1 MIRLKHRSSDSR
13 TRRPCRRRGL
23 LTWWTAGLTCWIAAG
38 PPNARAEPP
47 HTLAITEVRIV
58 AGDGQIIEQGTILI
72 DQGRIVA
79 VGQDVAVPAYA
90 EVVEAA
96 GHVAYPGFID
106 AHGHLGIPEQKRSE
120 EERHR
125 LEDERPD
132 PKEGP
137 LAETRAANRRG
148 IRADARA
155 EILYAPSSE
164 GLEKHREAG
173 FTTALVAPRSGVL
186 AGSSMLVN
194 LSKAP
199 MRRAILSTDVAQ
211 HAGFVTGEP
220 GSYPEA
226 LLGRIAQFR
235 QVMSDARWYAQA
247 RKYAAR
253 HPRTAERP
261 PFDRALESLQPVLR
275 GQIPVIFEAN
285 TADEIRRALDLAEEF
300 NVNVIISGGAEAWRL
315 VDRLKARRVPQI
327 ISLKFPEEPDYGKK
341 DSKRQSESPATQPA
355 SQPSTQP
362 A

>member
-13 TRRPCRRRGL
+13 TGQPCRRRSL
-23 LTWWTAGLTCWIAAG
+23 LTLWTAGLTCWIAAG
-38 PPNARAEPP
+38 PPNVRAEPP

-106 AHGHLGIPEQKRSE
+106 AHSHLGISDQKRLE

-211 HAGFVTGEP
+211 HAGPRP
-220 GSYPEA
+220 GSTPLDIREPPSGLRSTGPWNPSSRCSGA
-226 LLGRIAQFR
+226 RFR
-235 QVMSDARWYAQA
+235 
-247 RKYAAR
+247 
-253 HPRTAERP
+253 
-261 PFDRALESLQPVLR
+261 
-275 GQIPVIFEAN
+275 
-285 TADEIRRALDLAEEF
+285 
-300 NVNVIISGGAEAWRL
+300 
-315 VDRLKARRVPQI
+315 
-327 ISLKFPEEPDYGKK
+327 
-341 DSKRQSESPATQPA
+341 
-355 SQPSTQP
+355 
-362 A
+362 